1 MKNAN
6 FLLPQHNTT
15 QHTNSLD
22 SCSLQETFSFQMR
35 FVKLGTKFSETFRLK
50 FVSSVLLIFS
60 FLLSVSDILAQT
72 RPCFA
77 VPCSK
82 LKVEAI
88 RVYPNVG
95 TNCASPDPGKVPNAA
110 SCGNYSSQVF
120 FAVYLKYI
128 NTAPGTSPADF
139 DLDYS
144 DLDVKVNL
152 QNTGSNQ
159 RSYIDVNSTK
169 TCFENSP
176 NGINWS
182 AYSNTDGDKVI
193 FTPTEKSVDISFKN
207 MNSSDHCGTVTSG
220 GGTNK
225 IPFSYTNDIP
235 SGASCGGPINS
246 QCAYARLFIVVVNA
260 WPGESVF
267 LDLDVTQS
275 KYTPVGSSCDDPIA
289 RETSGT
295 SNAFGSGSA
304 ISSPST
310 YVGTQNASL
319 ELQMSGPVLTNGK
332 QEFTLNLA
340 NTNSSDNI
348 NVVHLDFFVKVSLR
362 NNGEILSYSGAYQP
376 VSKVYKGA
384 DPNNSG
390 YNYYLLHYVITGLGT
405 INSSTTSTLGKIQ
418 IPNPT
423 LTSLNWNI
431 KLVTEGGRLNTIKSK
446 NGVSTLACTNV
457 NPVSNVNYDVTNLA
471 EFCSD
476 AGIVFDI
483 VKTVNTDCATDFA
496 YNVGLRALSPAQTR
510 NITTLKFDLVFDMD
524 PGAAIS
530 GVDVSSSH
538 WDNPCTAG
546 NCITTSDCYAY
557 SGNTFQYCF
566 STGTPNAAIFTLND
580 FKYVQIKFSH
590 TGNACIRGV
599 KITNLIINYSNG
611 GVVAPA
617 CVLPILPSIN
627 PNTQKI
633 DLTLCG
639 PKLYGSLATEINNG
653 VQDVTIKAA
662 APSNT
667 CATCSG
673 TCIEAS
679 ELTNATGQYG
689 FCSLCSTCS
698 KFTLTPT
705 KNDNPLNGVSTFDLV
720 LISKHILGIETLN
733 SPYKIIAA
741 DANKSQSVTSFDII
755 ELRKLLLGI
764 YSALPNNTSWRF
776 VSKDF
781 TFPNVLNPF
790 QTMFDEFIACAD
802 PTQVKPFDFV
812 AIKVGDVNNNAITN
826 AKPSDRPI
834 TTISWANTGAKSATT
849 LSIPVMYTGLETLEA
864 LQLGLKFDPL
874 RYELIGTAPGD
885 LSGYTSANFGLTQ
898 ASKGEIRTLWFP
910 FQNPDERIKPGTVL
924 FYLNFK
930 VLKGGADAT
939 FELSLDNNLLSNLAW
954 QQDGT
959 VFSISGT
966 PTSERIP
973 AEVHKSEN
981 TLQVNV
987 QPNPSSGAVSMTI
1000 NAPQAMKARIV
1011 LFSADGQRV
1020 LFRDV
1025 TLSEGEQLADLSEVL
1040 NMPAGIYTWKVYA
1053 GGSEAHGQL
1062 VKN

>member
-1 MKNAN
+1 MYNMKNVN
-6 FLLPQHNTT
+6 FLQQPHTLHRNKRTVNEHLHQYT
-15 QHTNSLD
+15 QFNFLRKSTLSSIAWIFLFSWICISNSY
-22 SCSLQETFSFQMR
+22 
-35 FVKLGTKFSETFRLK
+35 
-50 FVSSVLLIFS
+50 
-60 FLLSVSDILAQT
+60 AQS

-77 VPCSK
+77 VPCNK

-95 TNCASPDPGKVPNAA
+95 TNCASPNSTIKPDAA
-110 SCGNYSSQVF
+110 SCGNYSTQVF

-128 NTAPGTSPADF
+128 NTAPGTNPPDF

-144 DLDVKVNL
+144 NLDVKVNL
-152 QNTGSNQ
+152 HNTGSNQ
-159 RSYIDVNSTK
+159 RSYIDVSSTDQ
-169 TCFENSP
+169 CFKNSP
-176 NGINWS
+176 NGTKWS
-182 AYSNTDGDKVI
+182 DYSNSDGDKVL
-193 FTPTEKSVDISFKN
+193 FTPTEKSVDISFQN

-267 LDLDVTQS
+267 LDLDETQS

-496 YNVGLRALSPAQTR
+496 YNVGLRALSPSQTR

-524 PGAAIS
+524 LGAAIS

-566 STGTPNAAIFTLND
+566 STGTPNAATFTLND
-580 FKYVQIKFSH
+580 FKYIQIKFSH

-639 PKLYGSLATEINNG
+639 PKLYGSLKTENDKG
-653 VQDVTIKAA
+653 VQDATVSAS
-662 APSNT
+662 APST
-667 CATCSG
+667 SCANCSG
-673 TCIEAS
+673 TCDLSS
-679 ELTNATGQYG
+679 ETTNVTGQYG
-689 FCSLCSTCS
+689 FCSLCTACS
-698 KFTLTPT
+698 KFKITPF
-705 KNDNPLNGVSTFDLV
+705 KNNDPLQGVSTFDLV
-720 LISKHILGIETLN
+720 LISKHILDIELLN
-733 SPYKIIAA
+733 SPYKMIAA
-741 DANKSQSVTSFDII
+741 DAFKSNTITNIDII
-755 ELRKLLLGI
+755 EIRKLLLGI
-764 YSALPNNTSWRF
+764 NSTFSNNTSWRF
-776 VSKDF
+776 VDKDF
-781 TFPNVLNPF
+781 TFPDLTNPF
-790 QTMFDEFIACAD
+790 TSGFTETIECAD
-802 PTQVKPFDFV
+802 PTQVKPYDFV
-812 AIKVGDVNNNAITN
+812 AIKVGDVNNSAIVDPM
-826 AKPSDRPI
+826 KPSSRQV
-834 TTISWANTGAKSATT
+834 TTITWTNTVAKSGATLT
-849 LSIPVMYTGLETLEA
+849 IPVVYAGSETLEA
-864 LQLGLKFDPL
+864 LQLGLRFDPS

-885 LSGYTSANFGLTQ
+885 LSGYTSSNFGLTQ

-910 FQNPDERIKPGTVL
+910 SMNPDERIKPGMVL

-930 VLKGGADAT
+930 VLKGATDAT
-939 FELSLDNNLLSNLAW
+939 FDLVLDNNLLSNLAW

-959 VFSISGT
+959 EFSIAGT

-973 AEVHKSEN
+973 VEVHKSEN

-987 QPNPSSGAVSMTI
+987 QPNPSSGAVSMSI

-1011 LFSADGQRV
+1011 LFSADGHRV
-1020 LFRDV
+1020 LLRDV
-1025 TLSEGEQLADLSEVL
+1025 TLSEGEQLVALPEVL
-1040 NMPAGIYTWKVYA
+1040 NLPAGIYSWKVYA
-1053 GGSEAHGQL
+1053 GGFEAHGQL